1 MNEERKQILQMVE
14 SGKITVDEALKLME
28 AIEKTKQE
36 PEPKSGLDNGNEANQ
51 TKQEPGTSFEPSTF
65 VNYDS
70 SYSSSSGDQKGYK
83 RHSFIDKFTDFI
95 DSALQKIKDVDLDF
109 NFGTPVE
116 VNHIFQHK
124 DVYLS
129 NIHLDISNGNIKIIP
144 WEERDVRIECNAKV
158 YKSDSFDDAKTY
170 FLKSVRFSIDGDS
183 MKFSVEPKQ
192 IKMSTVLY
200 IPKAMYNEMQIRMFN
215 GHVVG
220 EGLQANKLKVNTANG
235 NIDFSRLQ
243 GQDFEFETANGH
255 IKIVDS
261 FSQEIEAE
269 TINGTINVH
278 GAFEKVDLQSFS
290 SNIICKLQD
299 SKSKI
304 AYLNTKTGS
313 IDLFLPTDLEVKGKI
328 KSNIGGFKCELTDLE
343 ILDEKKDVI
352 VKELNFIANSGKIDK
367 LYVEASSNAGSIL
380 VKNL

>member
-1 MNEERKQILQMVE
+1 MNEGRKQILQMVE
-14 SGKITVDEALKLME
+14 SGKITVDEALKLLE
-28 AIEKTKQE
+28 AIE
-36 PEPKSGLDNGNEANQ
+36 Q
-51 TKQEPGTSFEPSTF
+51 TKQELEPNQEEVSEQKTTTEPSTF

-70 SYSSSSGDQKGYK
+70 NYSSASGEQKNYK
-83 RHSFIDKFTDFI
+83 RPSFLDKFTDFI

-116 VNHIFQHK
+116 VNHIFQHR

-170 FLKSVRFSIDGDS
+170 FLKSVRFSIDGES

-200 IPKAMYNEMQIRMFN
+200 IPKSVYNEIQIRTFN
-215 GHVVG
+215 GHVTG
-220 EGLQANKLKVNTANG
+220 EQFQADKLKVNTANG
-235 NIDFSRLQ
+235 NIDFANLK

-261 FSQEIEAE
+261 FSQQIEAE
-269 TINGTINVH
+269 TINGTINVQ
-278 GAFEKVDLQSFS
+278 GAFEKVDLESFS

-299 SKSKI
+299 SNSKF
-304 AYLNTKTGS
+304 AYLNTKTGN

-328 KSNIGGFKCELTDLE
+328 KSNIGGFKCELKDLE

-352 VKELNFIANSGKIDK
+352 QKELNFIANSGKAEK
-367 LYVEASSNAGSIL
+367 MYVEASSNAGSIL

>member
-14 SGKITVDEALKLME
+14 SGKITVEEALKLME
-28 AIEKTKQE
+28 AMEKTKQD
-36 PEPKSGLDNGNEANQ
+36 PEPNNGSGANQ
-51 TKQEPGTSFEPSTF
+51 TKQEPETSFEPSTF

-70 SYSSSSGDQKGYK
+70 NYSSASGEQKGYK

-129 NIHLDISNGNIKIIP
+129 NINLDISNGNIKIIP

-170 FLKSVRFSIDGDS
+170 FLKSVRFSIDGES

-200 IPKAMYNEMQIRMFN
+200 IPKAVYNEIQIRMFN
-215 GHVVG
+215 GHVAG
-220 EGLQANKLKVNTANG
+220 ERLQANKLKVNTANG
-235 NIDFSRLQ
+235 NIDFSHLQ

-255 IKIVDS
+255 IKVVDS

-304 AYLNTKTGS
+304 VYLNTKTGS

-352 VKELNFIANSGKIDK
+352 QKELNFIANSGKTDK

>member
-1 MNEERKQILQMVE
+1 MNEGRKQILQMVE
-14 SGKITVDEALKLME
+14 SGKITVDEALKLLE
-28 AIEKTKQE
+28 AIE
-36 PEPKSGLDNGNEANQ
+36 Q
-51 TKQEPGTSFEPSTF
+51 TKQESEPNQEEVSEQKTTTEPSTF

-70 SYSSSSGDQKGYK
+70 NYSSASGEQKNYK
-83 RHSFIDKFTDFI
+83 RPSFLDKFTDFI

-116 VNHIFQHK
+116 VNHIFQHR

-129 NIHLDISNGNIKIIP
+129 NIHFDISNGNIKIIP
-144 WEERDVRIECNAKV
+144 WEEQDVRIECNAKV

-170 FLKSVRFSIDGDS
+170 FLKSVRFSIDGES

-200 IPKAMYNEMQIRMFN
+200 IPKSVYNEIQIRTFN
-215 GHVVG
+215 GHVTG
-220 EGLQANKLKVNTANG
+220 EQFQADKLKVNTANG
-235 NIDFSRLQ
+235 NIDFANLK

-261 FSQEIEAE
+261 FSQQIEAE
-269 TINGTINVH
+269 TINGTINVQ
-278 GAFEKVDLQSFS
+278 GAFEKVDLESFS

-299 SKSKI
+299 SNSKF

-328 KSNIGGFKCELTDLE
+328 KSNIGGFKCELKDLE

-352 VKELNFIANSGKIDK
+352 QKELNFIANSGKTEK

>member
-28 AIEKTKQE
+28 AIEKTNQE
-36 PEPKSGLDNGNEANQ
+36 PQA
-51 TKQEPGTSFEPSTF
+51 SFEHSTEQKAATEPSTY

-70 SYSSSSGDQKGYK
+70 NYSSSSGEQKNYK
-83 RHSFIDKFTDFI
+83 RHSFMDKFTDFI

-116 VNHIFQHK
+116 VNHIFQHR

-129 NIHLDISNGNIKIIP
+129 NIHLDISNGNIKIVP
-144 WEERDVRIECNAKV
+144 WEERDVRIECKAKV
-158 YKSDSFDDAKTY
+158 YKSDKFDDAKTY
-170 FLKSVRFSIDGDS
+170 FLKSVRFSIDGES

-200 IPKAMYNEMQIRMFN
+200 IPKAVYNEIHIRMFN
-215 GHVVG
+215 GHVGGKQLEV
-220 EGLQANKLKVNTANG
+220 NKLKVNTANG
-235 NIDFSRLQ
+235 NIDFSNLK

-269 TINGTINVH
+269 TINGTVNVH
-278 GAFEKVDLQSFS
+278 GSFEKIDLQSFS

-299 SKSKI
+299 SKSKLT
-304 AYLNTKTGS
+304 YLNTKTGS

-352 VKELNFIANSGKIDK
+352 QKELNFIANSGKTEK